1 MNKMKFIPAALLL
14 LLAAATAW
22 SSALQ
27 PAPTVKGIRVYG
39 SGDDFGVEI
48 TADRDLV
55 YSCTKIPPLLRV
67 VIDLP
72 LTEPGR
78 PDTDYRVDSAMIS
91 TIRLEKK
98 SINDDLVT
106 RIAVNLIEDA
116 DYAARLDP
124 LDRKKLTLTL
134 HRNRPASPTAASA
147 AAPERR
153 GTAPPTQAM
162 QPPSPPTASPSPG
175 VPPVAA
181 TAARPVTVNGVSFA
195 ADSIDIQT
203 GSSVGEFR
211 AFTLHEP
218 ERLVIDIPAA
228 RSSLSAIAVPANRFG
243 VAAARIGTF
252 EGKLRLVFDAGR
264 TPLPGYSIEKT
275 GSGLRVT
282 LKK

>member
-1 MNKMKFIPAALLL
+1 MNTMKFILAALLL
-14 LLAAATAW
+14 FLAAAAW
-22 SSALQ
+22 SSAAQ
-27 PAPTVKGIRVYG
+27 PVPTVKGIRVYG

-55 YSCTKIPPLLRV
+55 YSCTKIPPLLRI

-106 RIAVNLIEDA
+106 RIAVNLTEDA

-124 LDRKKLTLTL
+124 VDRKKLTLTL
-134 HRNRPASPTAASA
+134 RRNRAASTASPA
-147 AAPERR
+147 AAPQRR
-153 GTAPPTQAM
+153 DPALSPAKQAPAPL
-162 QPPSPPTASPSPG
+162 PASPSPG
-175 VPPVAA
+175 VQPVAT
-181 TAARPVTVNGVSFA
+181 TAARPVTVNGVTFA
-195 ADSIDIQT
+195 ADSIDIHS
-203 GSSVGEFR
+203 GSSIGEFR
-211 AFTLHEP
+211 AFTLHDP

-228 RSSLSAIAVPANRFG
+228 RSSVSSIAVPANRFG
-243 VAAARIGTF
+243 VAAARIGNF

-264 TPLPGYSIEKT
+264 QPLPGYSIEKT
-275 GSGLRVT
+275 GAGLRVT